1 MIYLKYL
8 LCAHGNVP
16 EKKEIS
22 QNPLRNIMKQQERV
36 RRGGERQKLSLL
48 FMSKLEW
55 TEGGCRWEML
65 IWMRDDR
72 YSSESHNRRQAR
84 WLMSRWK
91 KTLHIQWVGDGWE
104 AEKKP
109 NSWADDG
116 SSRPVWCPTCPKH
129 ANSHVM
135 VIAGDGLHL
144 TSIPSGLQFHWCT
157 LHEARTYFFL
167 QVFIFLFLTATTS
180 LSRIDGS

>member
-91 KTLHIQWVGDGWE
+91 KTSTFNELVMGE
-104 AEKKP
+104 KRKKKP
-109 NSWADDG
+109 TRGRMMARRVLFDAQHVQSTLIATRWWSLVMDYTWHQFLLACSFTG
-116 SSRPVWCPTCPKH
+116 VPYMRPEL
-129 ANSHVM
+129 
-135 VIAGDGLHL
+135 I
-144 TSIPSGLQFHWCT
+144 
-157 LHEARTYFFL
+157 FF
-167 QVFIFLFLTATTS
+167 FKFSFS
-180 LSRIDGS
+180 FF